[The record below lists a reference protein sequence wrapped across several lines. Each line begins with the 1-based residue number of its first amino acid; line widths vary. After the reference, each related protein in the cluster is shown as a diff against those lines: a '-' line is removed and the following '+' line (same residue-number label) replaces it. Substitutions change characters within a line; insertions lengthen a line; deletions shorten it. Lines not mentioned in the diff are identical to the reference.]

1 MEPAETQKMEN
12 KILAIL
18 TLDMENIPVNFQ
30 EILIHEK
37 QVVDEWKSAGI
48 LENLFLRQEKNGAV
62 LIFNNINETEAREL
76 MQNLPL
82 FALKKSVEYFSL
94 MKQF

>member
-1 MEPAETQKMEN
+1 MN

-18 TLDMENIPVNFQ
+18 TLDMENIPANFQ

-48 LENLFLRQEKNGAV
+48 LDSLYLRQEKNGAV
-62 LIFNNINETEAREL
+62 LIFNKTNEQEVIEL
-76 MQNLPL
+76 MQKLPL
-82 FALKKSVEYFSL
+82 FALKKSVEFFNL

>member
-1 MEPAETQKMEN
+1 MN

-18 TLDMENIPVNFQ
+18 TLDMENIPTNFQ

-37 QVVDEWKSAGI
+37 QVVDEWKLAGI
-48 LENLFLRQEKNGAV
+48 LDNLFLRKEKNGAV
-62 LIFNNINETEAREL
+62 LIFNNINETEAIEL
-76 MQNLPL
+76 MQKLPL
-82 FALKKSVEYFSL
+82 FAFKKSIEYFSL